1 MIRNGANRHSGTIW
15 FQVRRIVAATIG
27 DHVVLIVR
35 TLASFSRVL
44 QIVNI
49 TFGLF
54 IRTFTIWRSETAD
67 LLKSNANRCGSSDMN
82 IISKDV
88 WKRIF
93 GLIVDENSHTAS
105 I

>member
-1 MIRNGANRHSGTIW
+1 
-15 FQVRRIVAATIG
+15 
-27 DHVVLIVR
+27 
-35 TLASFSRVL
+35 
-44 QIVNI
+44 
-49 TFGLF
+49 
-54 IRTFTIWRSETAD
+54 
-67 LLKSNANRCGSSDMN
+67 MN